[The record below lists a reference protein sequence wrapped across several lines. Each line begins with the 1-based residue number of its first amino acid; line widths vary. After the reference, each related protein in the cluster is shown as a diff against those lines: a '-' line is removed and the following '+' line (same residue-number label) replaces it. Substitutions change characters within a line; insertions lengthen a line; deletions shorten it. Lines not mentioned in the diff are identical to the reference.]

1 VWRALNRARNRA
13 QARNR
18 ARRVCNRAEKR
29 RPRAE
34 KGRKR
39 PQARRAGKI
48 SAQTGGL
55 VEGRG
60 QSMCLQSTILSYL
73 SMKLLRPPLCHG
85 HPSATGLPLQSPL
98 ACRVRRGPPPPRA
111 SSTVR
116 RPSEP
121 AVRRLLLC
129 SSAVSPTLRLQASG
143 NLQFLS
149 YPTPSFLQFINCDVV
164 CACALLCCAYCL
176 CSGLWCECVICIY
189 FVLCFACA
197 LLVLLIPFKDDEDE
211 ILGANSFED

>member
-1 VWRALNRARNRA
+1 MLNRARNRA

-18 ARRVCNRAEKR
+18 TRRARNRAEKR

-48 SAQTGGL
+48 GAQAGRIGAQAGRAGRIGAQAGRIGARAGGL
-55 VEGRG
+55 VEGRS
-60 QSMCLQSTILSYL
+60 QSMCLQSTILSHL
-73 SMKLLRPPLCHG
+73 SAKLLRPPLH
-85 HPSATGLPLQSPL
+85 
-98 ACRVRRGPPPPRA
+98 RGPPPLCVVP
-111 SSTVR
+111 
-116 RPSEP
+116 
-121 AVRRLLLC
+121 LNLLC
-129 SSAVSPTLRLQASG
+129 AVFCSAPLLCRPPSGSSAVSPTLRLQPSG

-197 LLVLLIPFKDDEDE
+197 LLVLL
-211 ILGANSFED
+211 NQ

>member
-1 VWRALNRARNRA
+1 MPPIHYSLSSLRETAA
-13 QARNR
+13 
-18 ARRVCNRAEKR
+18 
-29 RPRAE
+29 
-34 KGRKR
+34 
-39 PQARRAGKI
+39 
-48 SAQTGGL
+48 SAPPP
-55 VEGRG
+55 
-60 QSMCLQSTILSYL
+60 
-73 SMKLLRPPLCHG
+73 RPPLRHG
-85 HPSATGLPLQSPL
+85 PAPAVAAGVP
-98 ACRVRRGPPPPRA
+98 RPPRA

-129 SSAVSPTLRLQASG
+129 SSAVSPTLRLQPSG

-197 LLVLLIPFKDDEDE
+197 LLVLL
-211 ILGANSFED
+211 NQ